1 MIRIVTRA
9 RIARLQNEARAAV
22 EQARQT
28 SAAANEA
35 FGRHVRELYAVTDRA
50 ERAEATTAEVGA
62 LLSRAMEELSAAQQE
77 LLLRD
82 IEIRR
87 LRQEPEGESLE
98 GRTLTVLLH
107 YGEPHTIYATR
118 EEAHA
123 DTATHGMPADHVW
136 KPCGEHPA
144 SAFKWRCEAFIY
156 NPASNGFRR
165 AQMPAPK
172 PVEGAA

>member
-9 RIARLQNEARAAV
+9 HIARLENEARAAV

-28 SAAANEA
+28 SGVANEA
-35 FGRHVRELYAVTDRA
+35 FGRHVRELYAVT
-50 ERAEATTAEVGA
+50 ERAEATAAEVSA
-62 LLSRAMEELSAAQQE
+62 LLARAMEELSAAQQE

-87 LRQEPEGESLE
+87 LRAEREGESLE

-123 DTATHGMPADHVW
+123 DTATHSMPANHVW
-136 KPCGEHPA
+136 KPCGERPA
-144 SAFKWRCEAFIY
+144 AEFKWRGEAFIY

-165 AQMPAPK
+165 AQVPLPK

>member
-1 MIRIVTRA
+1 MIRIVTRS

-28 SAAANEA
+28 SATANKA

-50 ERAEATTAEVGA
+50 ERAEADAAEVGEF
-62 LLSRAMEELSAAQQE
+62 LSRTLEELFAAQRE

-87 LRQEPEGESLE
+87 LRQEREGESLE

-118 EEAHA
+118 QEAHA

-172 PVEGAA
+172 PIEGAA